1 MRFCCWLRGAGARDS
16 LSGVL
21 PRGGTPLVDLWLSA
35 WLVCGCACV
44 GVFAC
49 RCRHRMFHVKQIE
62 DDGRFEPRRGRVSGL
77 ESGLRRLLGWCAA
90 LFVLP
95 VGRVVSLLGME

>member
-1 MRFCCWLRGAGARDS
+1 
-16 LSGVL
+16 
-21 PRGGTPLVDLWLSA
+21 
-35 WLVCGCACV
+35 
-44 GVFAC
+44 
-49 RCRHRMFHVKQIE
+49 MFHVKQFE

>member
-1 MRFCCWLRGAGARDS
+1 
-16 LSGVL
+16 
-21 PRGGTPLVDLWLSA
+21 
-35 WLVCGCACV
+35 
-44 GVFAC
+44 
-49 RCRHRMFHVKQIE
+49 MFHVKQIE
-62 DDGRFEPRRGRVSGL
+62 DDGRFDSRRGRVSGL